1 MNDYRIFN
9 PILTE
14 ENYPNYKPNEV
25 EILDEDFLTYEQ
37 EESINDFMRTE
48 LGIVDR
54 GIAQW
59 TK

>member
-1 MNDYRIFN
+1 MFN
-9 PILTE
+9 PLLTE
-14 ENYPNYKPNEV
+14 ENYPNHKPSEV

-54 GIAQW
+54 GITQW